1 MRISTN
7 SCLCPFLVCL
17 CFIQRCYGAGGHLPA
32 KVPSKNQTRLAN
44 GETEVHHRPKRGWI
58 WNQFFVLEEHMGPDA
73 QYVGKVRVFTS
84 RHRTQISLTT
94 AAPSCAWLFPPLSL
108 FTGAAGCSRNF
119 LFCCSAVSA
128 LHSPISSFDV
138 EIKASRSVG
147 PRSSFDFYLY
157 KLVSFPACEH

>member
-17 CFIQRCYGAGGHLPA
+17 CFIQRCYGAAGHLPA

-84 RHRTQISLTT
+84 RHRTQIFFVFHTGEST
-94 AAPSCAWLFPPLSL
+94 AAPSCALLFSPSVLVYLGSGSQQELPVLL
-108 FTGAAGCSRNF
+108 ERRVG
-119 LFCCSAVSA
+119 VA
-128 LHSPISSFDV
+128 LAHIIF
-138 EIKASRSVG
+138 
-147 PRSSFDFYLY
+147 
-157 KLVSFPACEH
+157 

>member
-17 CFIQRCYGAGGHLPA
+17 CFIQRCYGAASHLPA

-84 RHRTQISLTT
+84 LYSST
-94 AAPSCAWLFPPLSL
+94 AAPSCTLLFFPSVLVYLGSGLQQEHPVLPEL
-108 FTGAAGCSRNF
+108 
-119 LFCCSAVSA
+119 L
-128 LHSPISSFDV
+128 LHSLISSSDV
-138 EIKASRSVG
+138 EIKASRSV
-147 PRSSFDFYLY
+147 
-157 KLVSFPACEH
+157 